1 MRVLTHKNM
10 HLLQQIQLPSVMP
23 TLVLALAQSIFM
35 LLAALGGRPTSLTA
49 LKFAHMF
56 TVCRVTQWML
66 E

>member
-1 MRVLTHKNM
+1 MRVLTHENM
-10 HLLQQIQLPSVMP
+10 RLLQQIQLPSVMP
-23 TLVLALAQSIFM
+23 TLVLALAQFTCM

-49 LKFAHMF
+49 MKFALVC